1 MPCGITM
8 QTTNHQPLITNFMA
22 SFVIAGGH
30 RLSGDIYPQGAK
42 NEVLQIICATLL
54 TAEEVTVHNIP
65 DILDVNNLIQLMRD
79 MGVSVSK
86 KGIDTYSFQAA
97 NIDFA
102 YLESDAFLKKCSSLR
117 GSVMLVGPMVARF
130 GKAMISKPGG
140 DKIGRRRLDTHFI
153 GIQNLGADFVY
164 NEERGIYE
172 ISAKQLHGSYML
184 LDEASVTGTANIVMA
199 AVLAKGK
206 TTIYNAACEPYVQ
219 QLCRMLNRMGAKIEG
234 IASNLLTIEGV
245 DELHGTEHTI
255 LPDMI
260 EVGSFIGMAA
270 MTRSELTIKNVS
282 YENLGII
289 PDSFR
294 RLGIK
299 MEQWEDDI
307 YVPAQET
314 YQIESF
320 IDGSIMTIADA
331 PWPGLTPDL
340 LSVLL
345 VVATQAKGSV
355 LIHQKMFESRLFF
368 VDKLIDMGAQI
379 ILCDPH
385 RAVVIGH
392 DHGFKLRGG
401 NMTSPDIRA
410 GIALLIAAMSADG
423 ISRIHNIE
431 QIDRGYQNIEGRLNA
446 LGARITRIE

>member
-1 MPCGITM
+1 
-8 QTTNHQPLITNFMA
+8 MA
-22 SFVIAGGH
+22 SFVIEGGH

-130 GKAMISKPGG
+130 GTAMISKPGG